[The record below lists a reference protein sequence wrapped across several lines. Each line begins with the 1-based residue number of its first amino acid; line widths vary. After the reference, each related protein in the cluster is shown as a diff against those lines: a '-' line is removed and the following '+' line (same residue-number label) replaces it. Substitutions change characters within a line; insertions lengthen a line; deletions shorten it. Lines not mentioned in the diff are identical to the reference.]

1 MAQDLS
7 SALANELAATGELK
21 VVERRQLDK
30 VLSEQELAELGLVR
44 KASPTAAAK
53 GQMTG
58 ARYIVLG
65 TLTSYDSATD
75 VESKGSGMGFLG
87 FGGAKQNTVTK
98 DYVAIDIRV
107 VDSTTGE
114 IVGSR
119 TVEGRAT
126 NTIEQKSSGG
136 SLLPA
141 AVILGA
147 TVPMS
152 SGGYAA
158 TSYCSCWY
166 I

>member
-65 TLTSYDSATD
+65 TLTSYD
-75 VESKGSGMGFLG
+75 
-87 FGGAKQNTVTK
+87 
-98 DYVAIDIRV
+98 
-107 VDSTTGE
+107 
-114 IVGSR
+114 
-119 TVEGRAT
+119 
-126 NTIEQKSSGG
+126 
-136 SLLPA
+136 
-141 AVILGA
+141 
-147 TVPMS
+147 
-152 SGGYAA
+152 
-158 TSYCSCWY
+158 
-166 I
+166 